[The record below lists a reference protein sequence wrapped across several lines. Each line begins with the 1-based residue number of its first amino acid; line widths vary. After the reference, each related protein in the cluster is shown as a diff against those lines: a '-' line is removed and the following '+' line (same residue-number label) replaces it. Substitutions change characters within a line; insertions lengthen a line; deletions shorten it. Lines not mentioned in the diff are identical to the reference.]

1 MKKILSMTGFGR
13 GEAGN
18 PDRRW
23 NVEIRS
29 VNHKFCDVKIKIARK
44 YMALEEKIKKQ
55 VTSLFTRGHF
65 EITVTVSGT
74 QAETVAL
81 TPNLALAK
89 AYHDSLITI
98 KNELGLSQAPDLKTI
113 ADFKDVITYEE
124 VPEDMDHVWSELSL
138 ALDDALDSLLKMRSD
153 EGQALKN
160 DLMERIDS
168 FSQTIQ
174 SIEKHIPDLII
185 QRKAALE
192 ERLINLLGTVD
203 MDPTRFN
210 QEVAI
215 LADKSDVT
223 EELVRLNSHIMQFKS
238 FMVSEEAVGRRL
250 DFLLQ
255 EFLREINTMASKISD
270 ATILHKTVDLK
281 NEVEKIREQAANIE

>member
-1 MKKILSMTGFGR
+1 MTGFGR
-13 GEAGN
+13 GEAGS

-23 NVEIRS
+23 TVEIRS

-44 YMALEEKIKKQ
+44 YLALEEKIKKQ
-55 VTSLFTRGHF
+55 VTSMFVRGHF
-65 EITVTVSGT
+65 EIMVTLSGT

-89 AYHDSLITI
+89 TYYASLMAI
-98 KNELGLSQAPDLKTI
+98 KNELGLSQTPDLKTI
-113 ADFKDVITYEE
+113 AEFKDIITYEE
-124 VPEDMDHVWSELSL
+124 VTEDMDQVWSELSF
-138 ALDDALDSLLKMRSD
+138 ALSDALDSLYKMRSD
-153 EGQALKN
+153 EGESLKK
-160 DLMERIDS
+160 DLMERVDS

-174 SIEKHIPDLII
+174 SIETHIPELII

-192 ERLINLLGTVD
+192 ERLTTLLGTID

-223 EELVRLNSHIMQFKS
+223 EELVRLNSHIKQFKS
-238 FMVSEEAVGRRL
+238 FMVSDEAVGRRL

-270 ATILHKTVDLK
+270 AAILHKTVDLK